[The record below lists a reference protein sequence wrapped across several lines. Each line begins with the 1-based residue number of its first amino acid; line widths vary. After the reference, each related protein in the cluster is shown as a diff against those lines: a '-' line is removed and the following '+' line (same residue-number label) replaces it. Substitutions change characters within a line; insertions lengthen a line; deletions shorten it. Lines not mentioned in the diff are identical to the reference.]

1 MSGNLKMEEKQQ
13 DDNQD
18 DNQTTKSKDLENAV
32 LNRTRSKPL
41 TEEKFW
47 WRAKIAC
54 IIGEMKMVAKWIRD
68 DANFAFLQPILLC
81 GAYLMFAAFYID
93 FAFDIATVIEYYNN
107 SEKIGSF
114 YWIIQILTL
123 VIPPLIMTVYW
134 AWETKKD
141 TKIRRF
147 MAIVPLGIFYEIF
160 FPIAALLHLY
170 PCLKGHEASE
180 PDVGRVVRLTTVQ
193 VFFENLPQS
202 ILSWMY
208 LQTTGYPWQ
217 QGDLT
222 VGQQVLNWAPFI
234 VGITSLMSLTCQS
247 AALAVAWYSFK
258 KKKDEDIE
266 ESAQALNA

>member
-1 MSGNLKMEEKQQ
+1 MTDDLQMEEDQRN
-13 DDNQD
+13 DNQK
-18 DNQTTKSKDLENAV
+18 TKTKDLGDGV
-32 LNRTRSKPL
+32 LNRTRTKPL
-41 TEEKFW
+41 TEEKVW
-47 WRAKIAC
+47 SKAKISC
-54 IIGEMKMVAKWIRD
+54 IMEETKIVAKWIKD
-68 DANFAFLQPILLC
+68 NVNFAILRPILVC
-81 GAYLMFAAFYID
+81 AAYLMFIAFYID

-217 QGDLT
+217 QEDLT